1 MIFSPTPKSRR
12 PQLRLS
18 ERRLLLMG
26 GDMLAALLAVLI
38 ALLIWSWVGRYRFDL
53 DFILP
58 RSVWFVVLP
67 GLWLLLASAND
78 FYDVRVSTSRMVTT
92 QRLLVITLQ
101 MLVIYLLVFFLAQ
114 PLALPRLFVLYYGVA
129 SFLLTGLFRFFNP
142 ALAGWASERR
152 RVLIVGTDE
161 ATTAIIGAIGRYA
174 HRAYDIRGIIGEAD
188 DFGSDI
194 CEVPILGTGR
204 DLLRLAQAE
213 AVSELIVTSTHALSA
228 ETFQGVMDAYEA
240 GITIV
245 PMPLLY
251 EGITGQVPV
260 EYVMNNWSVVLP
272 IEGDSIFNPYPVFK
286 RLLDIVLALVGLAAF
301 GVLLPLIALLIRLD
315 SPGGIFYSQERVGLN
330 GRVFRIYKFRSMRA
344 DAEAATGAVFSSR
357 GDRRVTRVG
366 RWMRKTRLDELPQI
380 INVLR
385 GDMSVVGPRPERPE
399 HVQRLVA
406 KIPFY
411 RTRHVIRPGLTGWA
425 QVRYS
430 YGANDE
436 DALVKLQYD
445 LYYIRHQ
452 SLALDLNIM
461 VRTVGKV
468 IKMSGV

>member
-26 GDMLAALLAVLI
+26 GDMLAALLAV
-38 ALLIWSWVGRYRFDL
+38 LIWSWVGRYRFDL